1 MKAISR
7 ILFTSAML
15 LVLSMFTRAQP
26 SDDHQKRMEEY
37 RAMKIAYFTENLGL
51 TSQEAEKFWP
61 LYNKYE
67 QDKAE
72 LRKNRMVRSK
82 EFAEKADQ
90 LSEEEAEEIINKHIE
105 NRKKELQLE
114 IQFNADLKKILPAKK
129 IMMLY
134 ITEVQFREYML
145 RQLREHRG
153 DPDRRKDREDP

>member
-1 MKAISR
+1 
-7 ILFTSAML
+7 
-15 LVLSMFTRAQP
+15 
-26 SDDHQKRMEEY
+26 
-37 RAMKIAYFTENLGL
+37 MKIAYFTENLGL

>member
-1 MKAISR
+1 MLIMLS
-7 ILFTSAML
+7 LFARGQQT
-15 LVLSMFTRAQP
+15 
-26 SDDHQKRMEEY
+26 DDHQKRMEEY

-51 TSQEAEKFWP
+51 TPQEAEKFWP

-72 LRKNRMVRSK
+72 LRKNRIDRSH

-90 LSEEEAEEIINKHIE
+90 MSEEEAEEIVNKHIE

-129 IMMLY
+129 IMKLY

-145 RQLREHRG
+145 RQIREHRG
-153 DPDRRKDREDP
+153 DPDRKKDREDP

>member
-1 MKAISR
+1 MLI
-7 ILFTSAML
+7 ILSLFARGQQT
-15 LVLSMFTRAQP
+15 
-26 SDDHQKRMEEY
+26 DDHQKRMEEY

-51 TSQEAEKFWP
+51 TPQEAEKFWP

-72 LRKNRMVRSK
+72 LRKNRIDRSH

-90 LSEEEAEEIINKHIE
+90 MSEEEAEEIVNKHIE

-129 IMMLY
+129 IMKLY

-145 RQLREHRG
+145 RQIREHRG
-153 DPDRRKDREDP
+153 DPDRKKDREDP